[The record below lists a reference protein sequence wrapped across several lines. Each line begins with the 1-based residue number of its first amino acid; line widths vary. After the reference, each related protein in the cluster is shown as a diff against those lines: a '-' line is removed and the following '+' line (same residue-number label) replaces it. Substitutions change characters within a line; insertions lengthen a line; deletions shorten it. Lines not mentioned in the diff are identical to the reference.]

1 MYVPIGQRGQGSSQA
16 GGPQQQVAA
25 QQGAGIAAAIRSAD
39 ASLQA
44 KRKEAQR
51 QYENAQTMMRNDLN
65 TLSNFDVASLG
76 GPGIA
81 KGMKEYSDRLAQKI
95 REVNDPVEASKLIQD
110 FKRTYDYLK
119 NAKTQN
125 DEFRGEYMKAY
136 NATGS
141 ELESMNSSLP
151 AGQKVKVP
159 SIQDVAERDKM
170 YDRELII
177 TDDFKVMVGDGQGG
191 MMGIDEDERLVDPSA
206 WTVESEAYDLG
217 GIDGHAKS
225 ESTMARID
233 MRLGH
238 WNEKDAR
245 EVYVDDILSINP
257 NGQSGGNAVRN
268 MTLQSLESRNLI
280 PYMDDELKRQFEA
293 GEFDMDK
300 VYGVSYD
307 DEGNRTFNV
316 PSSELT
322 KEEKLIR
329 DALRQGEDLFV
340 EESKHTIAER
350 AKASSGG
357 GKQTNPK
364 IIRNGQGVPGTKD
377 DNLPGESMGPAEDYN
392 INAFRTPLKLAGSI
406 VPGVDSPD
414 GNYEITGAGYS
425 PDGRLVA
432 TVRQA
437 KQVQGTGFDEGT
449 STTTYENRTIYLTEI
464 GEEAPV
470 PGTQESE
477 IFQYIMQDVDMAPVL
492 AEDRQARSISIL
504 EEAANAP
511 AAPVGDDDYFRD
523 AYNRQ
528 QLERQKEKD
537 QEAITEWEGMSNR
550 VNAIAAR
557 YYTPDQIARMTPQE
571 LIDGVMNIN
580 TATGSDKEEINA
592 INDRLTILVGTSP
605 LLQNT
610 LDNQATRADNAA
622 QEQGMTQEARDAQQ
636 ARSRNFVFNNP
647 AGRALGYDPNDPKGL
662 IEMLQGDNKPEEV
675 PYRDRDITSR
685 PIELGFDET
694 HASIEALPQSRR
706 DDWER
711 SVANYRNEHGRE
723 ISIRSKV
730 EDGQVVFTDQRGV
743 RIDEIDPIPLT
754 PDYEGI
760 KVADAPGGKGYNA
773 PKSQKVSSF
782 EAMTDVARD
791 IGHPFPEAVAAQA
804 ALEGDWGASGLA
816 SKHNNFFGMK
826 AGSAEKTQKALKDAG
841 IEFDIVRM
849 PTEEVLSEQEYQAAV
864 SEFGDGVVLKDKTA
878 SGKYRVTMPGEPFLS
893 FASPEEGFKAYN
905 VFIKQNFPSA
915 LEAKNGKEYIQILK
929 DNNYATAENYV
940 QSVVARADSIGRG
953 ITPNVPRS

>member
-1 MYVPIGQRGQGSSQA
+1 MYVPVGQRGQGASQA
-16 GGPQQQVAA
+16 GAAQQQVVA
-25 QQGAGIAAAIRSAD
+25 QQGGGIAASIRAAD

-44 KRKEAQR
+44 KKKEAQR

-81 KGMKEYSDRLAQKI
+81 KGMKEYSDRLSQQI
-95 REVNDPVEASKLIQD
+95 REINDPVEAAKLIQD

-119 NAKTQN
+119 NAKAQN
-125 DEFRGEYMKAY
+125 DEFRAEYMKAY
-136 NATGS
+136 SATGS
-141 ELESMNSSLP
+141 ELESMNSALP

-159 SIQDVAERDKM
+159 SIQDIADRDSM

-177 TDDFKVMVGDGQGG
+177 TDDLKVMVGDGQGG

-206 WTVESEAYDLG
+206 WKVESEAYDLG

-245 EVYVDDILSINP
+245 EVYVDDILSTNP

-329 DALRQGEDLFV
+329 DALRQGENLFV

-350 AKASSGG
+350 AKTSGQ
-357 GKQTNPK
+357 KQTNSK
-364 IIRNGQGVPGTKD
+364 VIRNGQGVPGTKD
-377 DNLPGESMGPAEDYN
+377 DNLPGESMGPSEDYN

-406 VPGVDSPD
+406 VPGVDSAD

-504 EEAANAP
+504 EEAASAP
-511 AAPVGDDDYFRD
+511 AAPVGDEEALR
-523 AYNRQ
+523 NRLALQ
-528 QLERQKEKD
+528 DLERQKEKD
-537 QEAITEWEGMSNR
+537 QEAMTEWDGMSNR

-557 YYTPDQIARMTPQE
+557 YYTPDQVARMTPQE
-571 LIDGVMNIN
+571 LIDGVMNLN

-610 LDNQATRADNAA
+610 LDNQAARAKNAA
-622 QEQGMTQEARDAQQ
+622 NEQGMTQEARDAQQ

-647 AGRALGYDPNDPKGL
+647 VGRALGYDPNDPKGL
-662 IEMLQGDNKPEEV
+662 IEMLQGDNKSEED
-675 PYRDRDITSR
+675 PYRDVTSK
-685 PIELGFDET
+685 PIVLGFDET
-694 HASIEALPQSRR
+694 HASIEQLPQSRR

-711 SVANYRNEHGRE
+711 RVANYRNEHGRD

-730 EDGQVVFTDQRGV
+730 EDGKVVFTDQRGI
-743 RIDEIDPIPLT
+743 RIDEIEPIPLT
-754 PDYEGI
+754 PNYEGI
-760 KVADAPGGKGYNA
+760 KVADAPSGKGYNA
-773 PKSQKVSSF
+773 PKSQKINSF
-782 EAMTDVARD
+782 ESMINVAKD
-791 IGHPFPEAVAAQA
+791 MGHPFPEAVAAQA

-816 SKHNNFFGMK
+816 KDHNNFFGMK
-826 AGSAEKTQKALKDAG
+826 AGSADKTQKALKEAG

-849 PTEEVLSEQEYQAAV
+849 PTEEILSKAEYDAAV
-864 SEFGDGVVLKDKTA
+864 AEFGDGVVLKNKTA
-878 SGKYRVTMPGEPFLS
+878 SGKYKVKMPGEPFLS

-915 LEAKNGKEYIQILK
+915 LNAKNGKEYIQILK

-953 ITPNVPRS
+953 ISPNVPRS

>member
-1 MYVPIGQRGQGSSQA
+1 MYVPVGQRGQGPSQP
-16 GGPQQQVAA
+16 GAA
-25 QQGAGIAAAIRSAD
+25 QQQAVAQQGGGIAASIRAAD

-44 KRKEAQR
+44 KKKEAQR

-81 KGMKEYSDRLAQKI
+81 KGMKEYSERLAQQI
-95 REVNDPVEASKLIQD
+95 REINDPVEATKLIQD

-141 ELESMNSSLP
+141 ELESMNSALP

-177 TDDFKVMVGDGQGG
+177 TDDFKVMVSDGQGG
-191 MMGIDEDERLVDPSA
+191 IMGIDEDERLVDPSA
-206 WTVESEAYDLG
+206 WKVESEAYDLG

-350 AKASSGG
+350 SKTSGQ
-357 GKQTNPK
+357 KLTNPK

-377 DNLPGESMGPAEDYN
+377 DNLPGESMGPSEDYN

-406 VPGVDSPD
+406 VPGVDSAD

-511 AAPVGDDDYFRD
+511 AAPVGDEEAFRD
-523 AYNRQ
+523 RLVLQ
-528 QLERQKEKD
+528 DLERQKEKD
-537 QEAITEWEGMSNR
+537 QEAMTEWEGMSNR

-557 YYTPDQIARMTPQE
+557 YYTPDQVARMTPQE

-610 LDNQATRADNAA
+610 LDNQATKAKNAA
-622 QEQGMTQEARDAQQ
+622 NEQGMTQEARDAQQ
-636 ARSRNFVFNNP
+636 RTSENFVFNNP
-647 AGRALGYDPNDPKGL
+647 AGRALGYDPNSPNENNSTDF
-662 IEMLQGDNKPEEV
+662 
-675 PYRDRDITSR
+675 TSK
-685 PIELGFDET
+685 PIELGHEET
-694 HASIEALPQSRR
+694 QASINQLPPSRR
-706 DDWER
+706 AEWER
-711 SVANYRNEHGRE
+711 AVNKYKNEYGRE

-730 EDGQVVFTDQRGV
+730 EDGKVVFTDQRGIK
-743 RIDEIDPIPLT
+743 IDEIEPIPLT
-754 PDYEGI
+754 PNYEGI
-760 KVADAPGGKGYNA
+760 KVADAPNGKGYNA
-773 PKSQKVSSF
+773 PKSQKISSF
-782 EAMTDVARD
+782 EAMTNAAKDM
-791 IGHPFPEAVAAQA
+791 GHPFPEAVAAQA

-816 SKHNNFFGMK
+816 KDHNNFFGMK
-826 AGSAEKTQKALKDAG
+826 AGSADKTQKALKEAG

-849 PTEEVLSEQEYQAAV
+849 PTEEVLSKAEYEAAV
-864 SEFGDGVVLKDKTA
+864 AEFGDGVVLKNKTA
-878 SGKYRVTMPGEPFLS
+878 SGKYKVKMPGEPFLS

-905 VFIKQNFPSA
+905 VFIQQNFPQA
-915 LEAKNGKEYIQILK
+915 LNAKSGKEYIQILK
-929 DNNYATAENYV
+929 DNNYATAEDYV